1 MDDDMDVESN
11 TVSAME
17 SLSLNKDEKTSS
29 ARKKIKRKKK
39 KRK

>member
-1 MDDDMDVESN
+1 MDIDAN

-17 SLSLNKDEKTSS
+17 SLSLNKDERTNST
-29 ARKKIKRKKK
+29 AKKLKKKKK